1 MNRKTLL
8 MTLMVVFIIGNLV
21 SALSTS
27 FELLIAARF
36 ITAFSHG
43 VFFSIGATIAVQL
56 VPPQKKASAIAL
68 MFTGLTVATV
78 TGVPLGTFI
87 GQAFGWRAT
96 FFAVAALGVVSII
109 ASFFLIPN
117 DLKQSPPAK
126 FSDMLKLLT
135 NGRILLGFLITA
147 LGYGGTFVAF
157 TYLTPILQ
165 DVTNI
170 SPSLISI
177 VLLVYGI
184 AVAIGNWAGGKFANE
199 NPAKALFYMFIVHAA
214 VMIVMSFMIPFKVA
228 GLIAI
233 MFMGLLAFM
242 NVPGLQLYIVQLAEK
257 YVPAAV
263 DVASALKIA
272 AFNIG
277 IALGATIGGIVA
289 DSIGL
294 VHTPWIGGLMVIL
307 AAILTAVSRRLEAK

>member
-1 MNRKTLL
+1 MK
-8 MTLMVVFIIGNLV
+8 
-21 SALSTS
+21 
-27 FELLIAARF
+27 
-36 ITAFSHG
+36 
-43 VFFSIGATIAVQL
+43 
-56 VPPQKKASAIAL
+56 
-68 MFTGLTVATV
+68 
-78 TGVPLGTFI
+78 
-87 GQAFGWRAT
+87 
-96 FFAVAALGVVSII
+96 
-109 ASFFLIPN
+109 
-117 DLKQSPPAK
+117 
-126 FSDMLKLLT
+126 KLLT
-135 NGRILLGFLITA
+135 NGRIMLGFLITA

-157 TYLTPILQ
+157 TYLTPIMQ

-184 AVAIGNWAGGKFANE
+184 AVAIGNWAGGKLANE
-199 NPAKALFYMFIVHAA
+199 DPAKALFYMFIVHAA

-233 MFMGLLAFM
+233 VLMGLLAFM

-263 DVASALKIA
+263 DVASALNIA

-277 IALGATIGGIVA
+277 IALGATIGGFVA

-294 VHTPWIGGLMVIL
+294 VHTPWVGGIMVIL
-307 AAILTAVSRRLEAK
+307 AVILTAVSRRLEAK